1 MLSAQF
7 SFSFSFSFSLSFSE
21 YSSSSGSTDE
31 SSEAPWVQSTKTV
44 VAIGIYTNIHGFQ
57 GDLVTDPTEFLR
69 EGCNSS
75 ELVPSLATGPRLNS
89 GAIFYSTKGK
99 SHSTQASTFD
109 FAVQLWFLLRLLRLK
124 GSFLFVK
131 NSGIKLNTSCSVK
144 FLCFWYSLHNCHSS
158 RPV

>member
-1 MLSAQF
+1 MLSVQF

-21 YSSSSGSTDE
+21 YSSSSGSTDV
-31 SSEAPWVQSTKTV
+31 SSEGPWVQSTKTV
-44 VAIGIYTNIHGFQ
+44 VAVGIYTNIHGFQ
-57 GDLVTDPTEFLR
+57 VGLVKPYRVLR
-69 EGCNSS
+69 EGSNSS

-89 GAIFYSTKGK
+89 GATFDSTKGK

-109 FAVQLWFLLRLLRLK
+109 FGVQLWFLLRLRRLK

-131 NSGIKLNTSCSVK
+131 NFGIKLNTSCSVK
-144 FLCFWYSLHNCHSS
+144 FLCLWYSLRNCHSS